1 MPTATNDH
9 LFLLI
14 KTLTKSEKRIFRLY
28 VTRNQSSEDLKFIS
42 LFDVMDKQRDYD
54 ESEVFKKAPEI
65 KKEQISNLKAH
76 LYKQILA
83 SLRLIEKNKNIDI
96 DIRENIDYAKV
107 LYNKGLY
114 PSAVKILERAKNL
127 AKANHLYFLVLE
139 TLEFEKM
146 IESRHITKAH
156 EGRADDLALETQKMM
171 VHIQSAARLSNLSI
185 QLYAMY
191 LKLGH
196 AKNPE
201 ELQKI
206 ENFLE
211 NELKTLP
218 KEQEMDFFERV
229 YLFQCHTWVTYI
241 GQNWKNYYRYTY
253 KWVEMFE
260 REPVM
265 KINDTPLYFK
275 GLHNLLNALFMTLD
289 HARFSKI
296 LSNTENYFAKHE
308 EVMHESSK
316 IAAQHLIHT
325 AHINKHFLE
334 GSFTEGLKRIPL
346 VEKFIIE
353 DAGMLDEHRILI
365 FYYKIACM
373 YFGVSNYDKCILYL
387 NKIINLKTNSLRT
400 DIQCFSRILHLVAHY
415 EKGHHALLEYYTK
428 SVYRF
433 LLKHGDMSGVVQEIL
448 RFLRKALFIN
458 QKELKDVF
466 IELKARLEV
475 LAENPYERRSFIY
488 FDILAWL
495 ESKTTGKSIETI
507 SKKKFLVRELRGI
520 RMASIKNEK

>member
-1 MPTATNDH
+1 MAAIANDH

-28 VTRNQSSEDLKFIS
+28 VTRNQSSEELKFIN
-42 LFDVMDKQRDYD
+42 LFDVLDKQRAYD
-54 ESEVFKKAPEI
+54 EATIFKKVPEI
-65 KKEQISNLKAH
+65 KKEQLSNLKAH
-76 LYKQILA
+76 LYKQVLA
-83 SLRLIEKNKNIDI
+83 SLRHIEKNKNTDI

-114 PSAVKILERAKNL
+114 PSALKILERAKNL
-127 AKANHLYFLVLE
+127 AKTNHLYFLVLE

-201 ELQKI
+201 ELQSIEKI
-206 ENFLE
+206 LVTA
-211 NELKTLP
+211 LKTLP
-218 KEQEMDFFERV
+218 PEQDMDFFERV
-229 YLFQCHTWVTYI
+229 NLFQCHTWVSYI

-265 KINDTPLYFK
+265 KINDTALYFK

-289 HARFSKI
+289 HTRFSKI

-308 EVMHESSK
+308 AVMHESSK
-316 IAAQHLIHT
+316 ITAQHLIHT

-346 VEKFIIE
+346 IEKFISE
-353 DAGMLDEHRILI
+353 HSSMLDEHRILV
-365 FYYKIACM
+365 FYYKMACL

-387 NKIINLKTNSLRT
+387 NKIINAKTNNLRT

-433 LLKHGDMSGVVQEIL
+433 LLKHRDMSVVVQEIL
-448 RFLRKALFIN
+448 RFLRKALFVN

-466 IELKARLEV
+466 VDLKNRLEV

-488 FDILAWL
+488 FDIIAWL
-495 ESKTTGKSIETI
+495 ESKTTGKSIEVI
-507 SKKKFLVRELRGI
+507 SKKKFLGRELRGI
-520 RMASIKNEK
+520 RIASIK